1 MSGPTQQPNE
11 EDQQMNS
18 ASTRTLAGLIV
29 GAVALA
35 LAGCSAPAEGSDTG
49 GEDVT
54 VTVGTLRG
62 QPHFYH
68 PFLYQ
73 DYASDGVT
81 FEVITLDTTPAL
93 SDALASGAV
102 DFAITGVTP
111 TISSIAQDRDLKL
124 VASAADGGSGF
135 VGNESIE
142 SINDLVGKNVGYI
155 KGSAQEV
162 ALRLTLEEAGIDPAD
177 LNLLV
182 VPVPDMAGAFAS
194 GSVDA
199 FFGVEIGASIA
210 LQNGGHII
218 ADSYETP
225 IGKVNIGLATTG
237 ELIESDPELVQKV
250 VDTHIATVDY
260 MLENQDVWLKEMVN
274 TFGGDQAI
282 FESALDNFWMRYDL
296 SEEYQG
302 QLGTLAEE
310 MLGLGLIESAPAA
323 ADIVD
328 TTFVD
333 AAAAE

>member
-1 MSGPTQQPNE
+1 MKITAPRTFAGFLV
-11 EDQQMNS
+11 
-18 ASTRTLAGLIV
+18 AS
-29 GAVALA
+29 VALA
-35 LAGCSAPAEGSDTG
+35 VAGCSADAGDDAAS
-49 GEDVT
+49 GETVT
-54 VTVGTLRG
+54 VKVGTLRG

-68 PFLYQ
+68 PFLYE
-73 DYASDGVT
+73 DFAEEGVE

-93 SDALASGAV
+93 SDALFSGTI

-111 TISSIAQDRDLKL
+111 TISSIAQDRDLTI

-135 VGNESIE
+135 VGGEDIE
-142 SINDLVGKNVGYI
+142 TLDDLVGKNVGYI
-155 KGSAQEV
+155 AGSAQEV

-182 VPVPDMAGAFAS
+182 IPVPDMAGAFAS

-210 LQNGGHII
+210 LQNGGHLI
-218 ADSYETP
+218 ADSYATP

-237 ELIESDPELVQKV
+237 DLIESDPELVQKV
-250 VDTHIATVDY
+250 VNTHISTVEY
-260 MLENQDVWLKEMVN
+260 MLENEDVWLTEMVD

-282 FESALDNFWMRYDL
+282 FESALANFWMRSDL

-302 QLGTLAEE
+302 QLEVLAEE
-310 MLGLGLIESAPAA
+310 MQGLGLIATAPTAE
-323 ADIVD
+323 DIVD

-333 AAAAE
+333 AAAE